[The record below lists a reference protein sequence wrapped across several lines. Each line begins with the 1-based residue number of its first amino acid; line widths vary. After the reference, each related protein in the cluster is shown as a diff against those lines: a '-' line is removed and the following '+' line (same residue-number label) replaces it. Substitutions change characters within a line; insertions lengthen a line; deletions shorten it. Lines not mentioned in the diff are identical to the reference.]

1 MNTVTRFVVPV
12 VRRHSR
18 RAFTLIELL
27 AVIAIIGVLAA
38 IVLAVLGNVRAKA
51 RQTQCLSNLRQLQMA
66 NILYAN
72 DNKGR
77 FVYLETADNKKWHN
91 NRTLTG
97 YLDRGTGV
105 AAAIPPTMLCP
116 DRIKGDNDGHF
127 GYGYNFTNLNLNLP
141 TGTPKRS
148 QVGVLQTEIPRPSQI
163 LAFADAVDYQ
173 ISRFESDAY
182 VAGNSYMR
190 HAAAYRHGND
200 RINIAYWDGHVKNL
214 QRSEVASN
222 STLWNLNQ

>member
-72 DNKGR
+72 EHKGR
-77 FVYLETADNKKWHN
+77 FVYVQSTANIPWHGD
-91 NRTLTG
+91 RTLTG
-97 YLDRGTGV
+97 YLDRGSGV
-105 AAAIPPTMLCP
+105 SADIPPSMRCP
-116 DRIKGDNDGHF
+116 DRIESGGHRS
-127 GYGYNFTNLNLNLP
+127 YGYNFTNINLNLP
-141 TGTPKRS
+141 TGAPKRS
-148 QVGVLQTEIPRPSQI
+148 EIGLLQSEIPRPSQT
-163 LAFADAVDYQ
+163 LAFADAVDFQ
-173 ISRFESDAY
+173 ISRFQSNAY
-182 VAGNSYMR
+182 VAGDTNR
-190 HAAAYRHGND
+190 THAAAYRHGND